1 MLILTKTSG
10 PHWGWYLFWLIMF
23 WPVLIITA
31 TCFRKTIYVVKHDN
45 AIHHYTEAEYIA
57 WKS

>member
-1 MLILTKTSG
+1 MMLILTKTSG

-45 AIHHYTEAEYIA
+45 AIHHYTEA
-57 WKS
+57 